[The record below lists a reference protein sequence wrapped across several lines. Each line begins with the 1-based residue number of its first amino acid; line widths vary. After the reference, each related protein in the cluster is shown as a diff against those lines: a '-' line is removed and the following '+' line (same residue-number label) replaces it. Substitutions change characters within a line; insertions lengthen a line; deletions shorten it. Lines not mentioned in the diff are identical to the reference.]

1 MIRPEELASDKYVQF
16 QDLDTLIGSAAIDV
30 EPSSP
35 ESAITHDPSRP
46 QLQAQAQA
54 PSRSPFP
61 SLGPFGTL
69 QPTPLYSSH
78 GDAMVQ
84 AEPVRIHAQRPS
96 GSAEMITSSSPGCK
110 SGSPSSYSPPSSPS
124 DRRSGSALRHAVES
138 RAFNDL
144 LGTSSIGQ
152 TINSPLVGVLPH
164 TPLTRIETAQSYEG
178 GATLSRP
185 ATAPAGGQDD
195 TTHGVSAFASSSCSE
210 VPPQQAAGGSSP
222 RYLHDF
228 PLPGGNSLKSRKYRN
243 PATPS
248 GSSSPSGSRESR
260 GRSHSSEQASAR
272 YVPLLRPP
280 PLRPHASAS
289 PTPSMQSLQ
298 NHMYTYGLLN
308 GTLSDLHL
316 VAFGHHYRLHRIVLA
331 GQSGF
336 FTSLLSGGFS
346 EERQGVNRGSDSEVI
361 AVEMDRPLS
370 RVAFEFVLARLY
382 GGGPELVPPP
392 WAKTSAKK
400 PLSETWERLVLT
412 ATGRMVI
419 DPQTSLDR
427 DYLLD
432 LSGGAAETDS
442 EWSTIMAP
450 TCQPATPTFLL
461 SLLATATYLEIPA
474 IQSLAL
480 HWIQKTITP
489 WTVAQYLGFA
499 LGRGLGSGSLSPEL
513 DAPCRG
519 LESVGA
525 PYKLDDPS
533 LSPMTETEYS
543 STRSSRASS
552 ISSDD
557 LQDEETACSGD
568 AVSMFVGPEG
578 ERIGEACACWLA
590 KWGAETLTTEEWL
603 AARVVEM
610 DSKAGAIMDWEDVLS
625 LRCKIIEPFFY
636 DEKRPACFETYPD
649 LAPPSLAIWSSIGGI
664 DARWVRG
671 VISSDAFFIANTIS
685 SATTKLTGDF
695 APEGLESDGEF
706 QRYLFAK
713 RVIEMRRG
721 EKLDALNRSNRSR
734 LGASGHG
741 RNSKRNGLAD
751 GISERLGLLDLQQ
764 SVVDHSSLN
773 EDQTYAMATTGDGP
787 TTDAKCPG
795 EGPSTG
801 VSSPSQAVAS
811 SARIDLS
818 SVDELEYA
826 LLFQDGIHYYHM
838 TYRQLNLISDDYSMT
853 SHVLF
858 APIEVVQRAH
868 WQIEQF
874 KSRLPLVHTP
884 RSGQAL
890 EMASPLSS
898 SRVGGGVP
906 VGRMPLPGELVTL
919 DGLVDIGFATP
930 VNPHLDVNMPA
941 LGLQPFYRI
950 PIDDTSRINDRAPHP
965 DSTPSALG
973 LGAPPPI
980 PPRKPSSPLSYGPD
994 GFFGLA
1000 REQCLGTRGGPH
1012 RGVLPGSSLDLSSEW
1027 VEYAPLRLS
1036 AEFWGVTA
1044 LRDNARLYSNTFFY
1058 AGSFYNLYLQR
1069 LQRKGGNQLGI
1080 YLHRQNSIEHFPT
1093 PSTPPTR
1100 LADGPPYSEASASRS
1115 ASYSTAILAPY
1126 TDQRKQVRAF
1136 FSIWVPT
1143 QLGSSMTKFSSG
1155 PDSFALSQSWGWKS
1169 TSLSS
1174 EYLGA
1179 TPIEASQT
1187 EVARAGPYSS
1197 LRVTIIMGLV

>member
-1 MIRPEELASDKYVQF
+1 MMKSESNRPEL
-16 QDLDTLIGSAAIDV
+16 
-30 EPSSP
+30 
-35 ESAITHDPSRP
+35 
-46 QLQAQAQA
+46 QA
-54 PSRSPFP
+54 PSPSPSPSPFP
-61 SLGPFGTL
+61 PLGPFDTL
-69 QPTPLYSSH
+69 QPMPVSSSR
-78 GDAMVQ
+78 GDAM
-84 AEPVRIHAQRPS
+84 AHPEPVRIHAQRPS
-96 GSAEMITSSSPGCK
+96 GSVELTTSSSPGCK
-110 SGSPSSYSPPSSPS
+110 SGSPSSPSSPS
-124 DRRSGSALRHAVES
+124 YRRSASAIRHTAELRGVNHAS
-138 RAFNDL
+138 D
-144 LGTSSIGQ
+144 TSIGQ
-152 TINSPLVGVLPH
+152 TINSPLAGVPD
-164 TPLTRIETAQSYEG
+164 TPLTRIETLTAQSYDG
-178 GATLSRP
+178 GAALSRP
-185 ATAPAGGQDD
+185 ATAPAGGQDETAYGASTFTSLSYLD
-195 TTHGVSAFASSSCSE
+195 SPPQASAVSASRVLHGIPVVSSS
-210 VPPQQAAGGSSP
+210 
-222 RYLHDF
+222 
-228 PLPGGNSLKSRKYRN
+228 SLKSRKYRN
-243 PATPS
+243 APATPS
-248 GSSSPSGSRESR
+248 GSSSPSRSRDSR
-260 GRSHSSEQASAR
+260 GRSHSSAQASAR

-280 PLRPHASAS
+280 PLRPQASPS

-298 NHMYTYGLLN
+298 NHMFTYGLIN

-316 VAFGHHYRLHRIVLA
+316 VAFGHHYRLHRVVLA

-346 EERQGVNRGSDSEVI
+346 EERQGANRGPESEVI

-370 RVAFEFVLARLY
+370 RAAFEFVLARLY

-400 PLSETWERLVLT
+400 PLSEAWERLILA
-412 ATGRMVI
+412 ATGRMVAN
-419 DPQTSLDR
+419 PKTSFDR
-427 DYLLD
+427 DFLLD
-432 LSGGAAETDS
+432 LSGCAAETDS

-450 TCQPATPTFLL
+450 TSQPATPTFLL

-474 IQSLAL
+474 IQSLAM

-499 LGRGLGSGSLSPEL
+499 LGKGLGSGSLSPEL

-525 PYKLDDPS
+525 PYKLDGPT
-533 LSPMTETEYS
+533 LSPMTETEHA

-552 ISSDD
+552 ISSDEV
-557 LQDEETACSGD
+557 QDGETAWSSD
-568 AVSMFVGPEG
+568 TSMFVDQEG

-603 AARVVEM
+603 AARVIEM
-610 DSKAGAIMDWEDVLS
+610 DATAGMTMDRDDFLS
-625 LRCKIIEPFFY
+625 RRRQIIEPFFY
-636 DEKRPACFETYPD
+636 DENRPACFNTHPE

-671 VISSDAFFIANTIS
+671 VISSDAFFIAHTIS
-685 SATTKLTGDF
+685 SATTKLTSDL

-713 RVIEMRRG
+713 RVVEMRRS
-721 EKLDALNRSNRSR
+721 EKLDVLNRPTRSR
-734 LGASGHG
+734 LGGFHN
-741 RNSKRNGLAD
+741 RNSPHSNTGERGD
-751 GISERLGLLDLQQ
+751 SISENLGLLDLRRTAEG
-764 SVVDHSSLN
+764 SFFESN
-773 EDQTYAMATTGDGP
+773 ETYLMAANLDGMAS
-787 TTDAKCPG
+787 DVKCPG
-795 EGPSTG
+795 ERQTICT
-801 VSSPSQAVAS
+801 SSPSHEPAS

-818 SVDELEYA
+818 TADEMEYA
-826 LLFQDGIHYYHM
+826 LLFQDGIHYNHM
-838 TYRQLNLISDDYSMT
+838 VTRSLGYLAQTYRQLNLISNDYSMT

-858 APIEVVQRAH
+858 APIKVIQRAH

-890 EMASPLSS
+890 EMAGLLST
-898 SRVGGGVP
+898 SRVAGPAP
-906 VGRMPLPGELVTL
+906 VGRAPPLPGELVTL
-919 DGLVDIGFATP
+919 DGLIDIGFATS
-930 VNPHLDVNMPA
+930 VNPYLDVNVPA

-965 DSTPSALG
+965 DSTPSLG
-973 LGAPPPI
+973 LGPPSPI
-980 PPRKPSSPLSYGPD
+980 PPRKPNSPLSYGPD

-1000 REQCLGTRGGPH
+1000 REQRLGTRGGPH

-1093 PSTPPTR
+1093 PSTPPAR
-1100 LADGPPYSEASASRS
+1100 LADEPPYSDVNAGRS

-1126 TDQRKQVRAF
+1126 TDQRKQLRAF

-1187 EVARAGPYSS
+1187 EVAKSGPYSS